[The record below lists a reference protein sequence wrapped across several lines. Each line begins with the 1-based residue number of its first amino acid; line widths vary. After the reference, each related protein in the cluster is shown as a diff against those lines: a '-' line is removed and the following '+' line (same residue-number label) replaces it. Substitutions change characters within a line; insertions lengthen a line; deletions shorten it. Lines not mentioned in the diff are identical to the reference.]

1 MSCMYV
7 SPYVC
12 MLSLLLILVP
22 LLLLLLFLL
31 LCCCCCTELCKCSS
45 NTCLDERISIET
57 ASQVQRHCHNR
68 IYPLVTLCVCVHE
81 VGLFTF
87 TNEKIF
93 RTLLWVPRHF
103 DIKIHT
109 HTKFDVA
116 RKSIDFA
123 PERRFSSH
131 HMRFTN
137 LTWGNMKI
145 YRLNKHIS
153 YPLKM

>member
-22 LLLLLLFLL
+22 LLLLLLLLFLL

-68 IYPLVTLCVCVHE
+68 IYPLVTLCVCCMRLACSLSQMRKYLGHCYE
-81 VGLFTF
+81 CRDTS
-87 TNEKIF
+87 
-93 RTLLWVPRHF
+93 TL
-103 DIKIHT
+103 KYT
-109 HTKFDVA
+109 HTQ
-116 RKSIDFA
+116 
-123 PERRFSSH
+123 
-131 HMRFTN
+131 N
-137 LTWGNMKI
+137 LMWRGNQLILRPKGG
-145 YRLNKHIS
+145 L
-153 YPLKM
+153 PLITCVSQT